1 MCNTLRTW
9 WLSPLIWMTLWYK
22 IFSNKSY
29 LVSPASVCF
38 TFYSLAFLE
47 LSRGSQMVPTSTSVS
62 WKLTESLRG
71 TLIETW
77 YSILLGPN
85 YIGDKFWVWT
95 CQAIIMVTKV
105 WNTVIEFSIQL
116 KLIGVLTSLSPSPKP
131 KREIEIWT
139 LDSKS
144 KSDLE

>member
-1 MCNTLRTW
+1 MNLLILNVRYRWENLWVKGCKKHTANAVIMCNILRTW

-29 LVSPASVCF
+29 LFGFDCVCLF
-38 TFYSLAFLE
+38 VTFYSLAFLE

-71 TLIETW
+71 TLIGTR

-85 YIGDKFWVWT
+85 YFGDKFWVWT
-95 CQAIIMVTKV
+95 CHLV
-105 WNTVIEFSIQL
+105 
-116 KLIGVLTSLSPSPKP
+116 KLSLWSQKFGTP
-131 KREIEIWT
+131 
-139 LDSKS
+139 L
-144 KSDLE
+144 